1 MNINKLGSNIV
12 NSCIKS
18 ANDYV
23 TPSISYIKRTP
34 LKEINLE
41 GLRYSPHKADI
52 IQECEKLKFEKMLRT
67 DYSSEQIKISING
80 EEAVW
85 SRFRGS
91 QMGSQDAFW
100 AKNEKTGGLYYVK
113 FAQDAEKEGHIES
126 EILASKLYR
135 LAGIQAPEML
145 PVTIN
150 GRVKGLASK
159 FVPKLENSSD
169 KAQLFDGFAAD
180 AWLANWDS
188 LLCGNTF
195 TRNGKPFKIDNG
207 GALRYRAMGEL
218 KPNFGDKADELI
230 TLVDGRN
237 YTSTAVYSAMS
248 REDLMNSFEKV
259 CRISDKA
266 ILETV
271 ADKELAQTLI
281 NRKNY
286 MSGVLDEIKGTPK
299 NEKSLKDYLLKVS
312 RQAAEK
318 SVFNSEALSENLSK
332 LLNSAIKVE
341 HDKLLVP
348 PSKSIAN
355 NLINELK
362 TMEARGI
369 KISRDEIT
377 AFLQEL
383 SEDGLDIVA
392 PKNKKHLTK
401 LCAMEEFYTSM
412 FLNLSKIAEKT
423 PMKEGE
429 TASSFMKRVVKLRD
443 KKLKQIDDLR
453 IRTIKSKLK
462 YEPDVITPVRPLT
475 AEERAQAI
483 KELQAQRRQDIA
495 CEIKDTLPKIPEDA
509 SDAFINKCWQMSLL
523 GNFSFSSDEL
533 QDAVMHTGRRYNST
547 HPIKTKCGGGQDIA
561 EKDYV
566 SDFVFEP
573 VYRWMK
579 KNDAEKFVKHEI
591 PKAGEIYTV
600 PRRQC
605 CSTHKTYAELD
616 YGDHIPEM
624 NVKFIM
630 HPKSETSR
638 AYNTG
643 YNQEVVYRTGEQ
655 FRILDKECIECLDPQ
670 TGSGYLRWEVHM
682 QEV

>member
-41 GLRYSPHKADI
+41 GLRYAPHKADI

-377 AFLQEL
+377 AFYR
-383 SEDGLDIVA
+383 
-392 PKNKKHLTK
+392 N
-401 LCAMEEFYTSM
+401 
-412 FLNLSKIAEKT
+412 FLKMVWIL
-423 PMKEGE
+423 
-429 TASSFMKRVVKLRD
+429 LR
-443 KKLKQIDDLR
+443 LK
-453 IRTIKSKLK
+453 IKS
-462 YEPDVITPVRPLT
+462 T
-475 AEERAQAI
+475 
-483 KELQAQRRQDIA
+483 
-495 CEIKDTLPKIPEDA
+495 
-509 SDAFINKCWQMSLL
+509 
-523 GNFSFSSDEL
+523 
-533 QDAVMHTGRRYNST
+533 
-547 HPIKTKCGGGQDIA
+547 
-561 EKDYV
+561 
-566 SDFVFEP
+566 
-573 VYRWMK
+573 
-579 KNDAEKFVKHEI
+579 
-591 PKAGEIYTV
+591 
-600 PRRQC
+600 
-605 CSTHKTYAELD
+605 
-616 YGDHIPEM
+616 
-624 NVKFIM
+624 
-630 HPKSETSR
+630 
-638 AYNTG
+638 
-643 YNQEVVYRTGEQ
+643 
-655 FRILDKECIECLDPQ
+655 
-670 TGSGYLRWEVHM
+670 
-682 QEV
+682 